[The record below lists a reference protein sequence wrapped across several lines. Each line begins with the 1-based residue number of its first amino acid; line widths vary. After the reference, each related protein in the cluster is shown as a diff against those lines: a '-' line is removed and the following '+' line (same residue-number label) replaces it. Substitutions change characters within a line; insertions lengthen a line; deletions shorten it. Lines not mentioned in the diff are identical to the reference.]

1 MITSRVTLLG
11 LIPLQVLEEKFDA
24 FRKEVQSLGQAK
36 VYALRKLAGTLERGA
51 PRRYPHIQAQR
62 SCIEAAW
69 ERLDQAIKARTE
81 VGDHRPGQAKG
92 CQSLQKIPLSPPYHR
107 LWFQQDTHPAGLK

>member
-1 MITSRVTLLG
+1 MIPSRVTLPG
-11 LIPLQVLEEKFDA
+11 LTPLQVLEEKFDA

-36 VYALRKLAGTLERGA
+36 VHALRKLAGTLERGA

-62 SCIEAAW
+62 SRIEAAW

-81 VGDHRPGQAKG
+81 VGNHRPGRARG
-92 CQSLQKIPLSPPYHR
+92 SQSLQKIPLSPP
-107 LWFQQDTHPAGLK
+107 